1 MKEILE
7 ILMEE
12 NPIGILLSSAALIVT
27 AWLGVWFLY
36 FLI

>member
-12 NPIGILLSSAALIVT
+12 NPIGILLLSAALIVT
-27 AWLGVWFLY
+27 AWLGVWFIY